1 MKVHRQINRWKMETC
16 SLSPHANAGATK
28 NTYMDTHLPEGM
40 CAMSETVFQAFAN
53 TENQLNQG
61 FCYIL

>member
-1 MKVHRQINRWKMETC
+1 METC

-28 NTYMDTHLPEGM
+28 NTYMDTHLPEAM
-40 CAMSETVFQAFAN
+40 CAMTETIFQAFAN

-61 FCYIL
+61 FCYSL